1 MLQFRF
7 YKGEATLRSGFCCLG
22 PCVCSAVLLRRSDT
36 LTVGKKVEKLPPPP
50 GEIGAQRLLAGA

>member
-1 MLQFRF
+1 MLQFSF
-7 YKGEATLRSGFCCLG
+7 YKGEATLRSDFCGLG